1 MCWFKIAHQWKIVA
15 SIHDCIL
22 SGDVFFEEH
31 LYRGARVCWGEGGYG
46 QIRIQH
52 YLLSFLYIYH
62 ICNVG
67 KQWHKSPIWEWFIP
81 PMYGDLGDGLWHFFT
96 YNYSNMKPFLAL
108 PISTG
113 WAMISSRSPT
123 ICEHSLLAMNWLS
136 DMMQPPKHNSS
147 QIGLVSDSGFNPSEK
162 NSQLGWF
169 FPICEKIIQPC
180 SKPSTSGAI
189 LRVKLEGGW
198 TPWLNVQLCHVWS
211 HTTLKSH
218 VGNAATLMNIFLP
231 RFNASTC

>member
-1 MCWFKIAHQWKIVA
+1 MWVNNDINHPFGNG
-15 SIHDCIL
+15 L
-22 SGDVFFEEH
+22 YH
-31 LYRGARVCWGEGGYG
+31 LCMV
-46 QIRIQH
+46 
-52 YLLSFLYIYH
+52 
-62 ICNVG
+62 
-67 KQWHKSPIWEWFIP
+67 IWE
-81 PMYGDLGDGLWHFFT
+81 MVYGI
-96 YNYSNMKPFLAL
+96 FL
-108 PISTG
+108 
-113 WAMISSRSPT
+113 PT
-123 ICEHSLLAMNWLS
+123 ITLIWNPFWRCPY
-136 DMMQPPKHNSS
+136 QPAERWYPVDLQRFANILCSPWTGCQTWCNRRTDWQHNSS